1 MNIDLKARERSIRTL
16 IVSDVHLGCRFAQ
29 ADHFLTY
36 LNRVRPEQLFILGDF
51 LDGWELGARW
61 RWKPVYSQIINRLF
75 DLAEGGTE
83 LFYTPGNHDQF
94 LRCPEVGR
102 LLRKSG
108 LCVNVCDEF
117 VFETQHGRRFLMLHG
132 DRFDIVET
140 RHQWLSVLLTC
151 AYKPLL
157 RFNSYFNRITGRPG
171 SPYSGCAYIK
181 HKVKTAV
188 RFFSHFEDT
197 LFAYVRSRGCDG
209 VICGHIHTPGVITS
223 AATTYINTGDWVE
236 NCTALIEQH
245 DGELVLESFF
255 PNRASQTICPA
266 DAVTLD
272 DIQEPSATEEQLLA
286 FSDSVAQV
294 A

>member
-1 MNIDLKARERSIRTL
+1 MDIDLKARERSIRTL
-16 IVSDVHLGCRFAQ
+16 IVSDVHLGNRFAQ
-29 ADHFLTY
+29 ADHFLAY
-36 LNRVRPEQLFILGDF
+36 LNRFRPEQLFILGDF
-51 LDGWELGARW
+51 LDGWELSTRW
-61 RWKPVYSQIINRLF
+61 HWKPVYSQIIDRLF

-94 LRCPEVGR
+94 LRSPEVAR

-117 VFETQHGRRFLMLHG
+117 VFEAQSGRRFLMLHG
-132 DRFDIVET
+132 DRFDVVET
-140 RHQWLSVLLTC
+140 RHQWLSMLVTC

-157 RFNSYFNRITGRPG
+157 RCNSFFNRITGRTG
-171 SPYSGCAYIK
+171 SPYSACAYIK

-188 RFFSHFEDT
+188 RFFSHFEDN
-197 LFAYVRSRGCDG
+197 LFQYVRSRGCDG

-236 NCTALIEQH
+236 NCTALVEQH

-255 PNRASQTICPA
+255 PDRAPQTIRLA
-266 DAVTLD
+266 GAMTLE
-272 DIQEPSATEEQLLA
+272 DIQEPAAIEDPVMA